1 MLVTGRVYRAHAT
14 QDPTKVLAVKKMHVT
29 DHVKHPRLSEVIVRS
44 LCSCHKSI
52 PLVYAWGKSQ
62 FYEYLAME
70 SLSVDL
76 LGIDSTVTMR
86 NLVVLALQLLDGLE
100 HVHSRGIVH
109 CDIKPG
115 NLMLGSDAAEPG
127 RVRFIDF
134 GLCRPYRDL
143 DTSEHLPDK
152 GISHFVGTRL
162 FISLNGHLHHSP
174 SRTGDM
180 EALSYTLLA
189 LVVSRLPWESR
200 LQLRLSSRR
209 LFDLKKQWSGAL
221 LEGELSLLG
230 DFIDYTRSLAYSE
243 EPDYARWRHRFR
255 YLVPELPDD
264 PLYEAADCSGPTLVA
279 NGENL
284 PRGPGDPMTSGS
296 WPDPSGSGGDWIPTS
311 TWDPA
316 VPLEEDELLGD
327 ESMIVTERIDV
338 IDEVPKT
345 HKNIYHP
352 TVLLSSCARH
362 QSARIPWKLR
372 TSSRPVRRT
381 RRTSGLMDTVWLS
394 ISYLCS

>member
-29 DHVKHPRLSEVIVRS
+29 DHVKHPRLLHEACALVMLQGQRARS
-44 LCSCHKSI
+44 VPPCSTGTQITFIRSQE
-52 PLVYAWGKSQ
+52 VYAWAKSQ
-62 FYEYLAME
+62 FYEYPAME

-76 LGIDSTVTMR
+76 LGIESTVTMR
-86 NLVVLALQLLDGLE
+86 NLVVLALQLVSLKYRRDIAAHISDSSQLDGLE

-162 FISLNGHLHHSP
+162 FIRLNGHLHHCEYCQQRSPAERRSQIGLLAAP
-174 SRTGDM
+174 SRRDGM

-221 LEGELSLLG
+221 LECELSLLG
-230 DFIDYTRSLAYSE
+230 DFIDYTRSLAYLLRGTRLRSLE
-243 EPDYARWRHRFR
+243 AP
-255 YLVPELPDD
+255 LPF
-264 PLYEAADCSGPTLVA
+264 
-279 NGENL
+279 
-284 PRGPGDPMTSGS
+284 PGSRTTGR
-296 WPDPSGSGGDWIPTS
+296 
-311 TWDPA
+311 PA
-316 VPLEEDELLGD
+316 V
-327 ESMIVTERIDV
+327 
-338 IDEVPKT
+338 
-345 HKNIYHP
+345 
-352 TVLLSSCARH
+352 
-362 QSARIPWKLR
+362 
-372 TSSRPVRRT
+372 
-381 RRTSGLMDTVWLS
+381 
-394 ISYLCS
+394 